1 MYSSDTDAH
10 NHVNS
15 HVLRR
20 ITYVTCQT
28 SHTYN
33 TLPVLFSNLLPSSH
47 VVAQIS
53 SLLATLLY
61 ENQQYIK
68 GIILF
73 MWKKVYVPDL
83 STAGVEVSKVCLSPW
98 YLVLSTLFVCIRSSL
113 HINFT
118 SLAIIS
124 PILNENYVSITY
136 VNLKA
141 PGSEKKHLLSSTSS
155 ELTCNFS
162 ATNYRYCTIRKCKK
176 NNILCVLILSY
187 HATLLA

>member
-33 TLPVLFSNLLPSSH
+33 TLPVLSSNLLPSSR

-53 SLLATLLY
+53 SLLAILLY

-68 GIILF
+68 GIIVF
-73 MWKKVYVPDL
+73 MSKKVYVPNL
-83 STAGVEVSKVCLSPW
+83 STVGVEVSKVCSSP
-98 YLVLSTLFVCIRSSL
+98 LVSRSVDPVCFNIPPL
-113 HINFT
+113 YQIIT
-118 SLAIIS
+118 S
-124 PILNENYVSITY
+124 
-136 VNLKA
+136 
-141 PGSEKKHLLSSTSS
+141 HQ
-155 ELTCNFS
+155 FQQ
-162 ATNYRYCTIRKCKK
+162 
-176 NNILCVLILSY
+176 LSY
-187 HATLLA
+187 YIPHFKRELCEHHVRDPESTRLRKNIS

>member
-28 SHTYN
+28 SHMYN
-33 TLPVLFSNLLPSSH
+33 RPTLLVLFSNLLPSSP

-68 GIILF
+68 GNI
-73 MWKKVYVPDL
+73 
-83 STAGVEVSKVCLSPW
+83 
-98 YLVLSTLFVCIRSSL
+98 VLM
-113 HINFT
+113 
-118 SLAIIS
+118 
-124 PILNENYVSITY
+124 
-136 VNLKA
+136 
-141 PGSEKKHLLSSTSS
+141 
-155 ELTCNFS
+155 
-162 ATNYRYCTIRKCKK
+162 
-176 NNILCVLILSY
+176 
-187 HATLLA
+187 

>member
-33 TLPVLFSNLLPSSH
+33 TLPVLFSNLLPSSP

-68 GIILF
+68 GNIVF
-73 MWKKVYVPDL
+73 M
-83 STAGVEVSKVCLSPW
+83 
-98 YLVLSTLFVCIRSSL
+98 
-113 HINFT
+113 
-118 SLAIIS
+118 
-124 PILNENYVSITY
+124 
-136 VNLKA
+136 
-141 PGSEKKHLLSSTSS
+141 
-155 ELTCNFS
+155 
-162 ATNYRYCTIRKCKK
+162 
-176 NNILCVLILSY
+176 
-187 HATLLA
+187 

>member
-15 HVLRR
+15 HVLSR

-33 TLPVLFSNLLPSSH
+33 TLPVLFINLLPSSP

-68 GIILF
+68 GNIVF
-73 MWKKVYVPDL
+73 M
-83 STAGVEVSKVCLSPW
+83 
-98 YLVLSTLFVCIRSSL
+98 
-113 HINFT
+113 
-118 SLAIIS
+118 
-124 PILNENYVSITY
+124 
-136 VNLKA
+136 
-141 PGSEKKHLLSSTSS
+141 
-155 ELTCNFS
+155 
-162 ATNYRYCTIRKCKK
+162 
-176 NNILCVLILSY
+176 
-187 HATLLA
+187 

>member
-33 TLPVLFSNLLPSSH
+33 TLPALFSNFLPSSR

-53 SLLATLLY
+53 SLLAILLY

-68 GIILF
+68 GIIVF
-73 MWKKVYVPDL
+73 MSKKVYVPHL
-83 STAGVEVSKVCLSPW
+83 STVGVEVSKVCFSP
-98 YLVLSTLFVCIRSSL
+98 
-113 HINFT
+113 
-118 SLAIIS
+118 
-124 PILNENYVSITY
+124 
-136 VNLKA
+136 
-141 PGSEKKHLLSSTSS
+141 
-155 ELTCNFS
+155 
-162 ATNYRYCTIRKCKK
+162 
-176 NNILCVLILSY
+176 
-187 HATLLA
+187 

>member
-1 MYSSDTDAH
+1 MYSSDTDVH

-20 ITYVTCQT
+20 ITYVTSQT

-33 TLPVLFSNLLPSSH
+33 TLPVPFSNLLPSSY

-73 MWKKVYVPDL
+73 ISNKVYVPHL
-83 STAGVEVSKVCLSPW
+83 STVGVEVSKVCFSPW
-98 YLVLSTLFVCIRSSL
+98 YLVLSTLFVLAYHPCIRSSL

-124 PILNENYVSITY
+124 PISNENYVSITY
-136 VNLKA
+136 VTLKA
-141 PGSEKKHLLSSTSS
+141 PGSEKIIFWAPHQANWLTTSQQQTTDTVLS
-155 ELTCNFS
+155 EN
-162 ATNYRYCTIRKCKK
+162 AKK
-176 NNILCVLILSY
+176 NNF
-187 HATLLA
+187 

>member
-1 MYSSDTDAH
+1 MYSSDADAH

-15 HVLRR
+15 DVLRR
-20 ITYVTCQT
+20 ITHVTCQT

-33 TLPVLFSNLLPSSH
+33 TLPVLFSNLLPSSR

-68 GIILF
+68 GIIVF
-73 MWKKVYVPDL
+73 MSKKVYVPHL
-83 STAGVEVSKVCLSPW
+83 STVVWRCQRYVSPLGIPFCRPCF
-98 YLVLSTLFVCIRSSL
+98 VLTYHHCIRSL

-124 PILNENYVSITY
+124 PISKENYVNITY
-136 VNLKA
+136 VTPKA
-141 PGSEKKHLLSSTSS
+141 PGLEKSI
-155 ELTCNFS
+155 F
-162 ATNYRYCTIRKCKK
+162 
-176 NNILCVLILSY
+176 
-187 HATLLA
+187 

>member
-28 SHTYN
+28 SHTSN
-33 TLPVLFSNLLPSSH
+33 TLPVLFNNLLPSSR

-68 GIILF
+68 GIIVF
-73 MWKKVYVPDL
+73 MEKKVYVL
-83 STAGVEVSKVCLSPW
+83 HLRTVGVGVSKVCLSPW
-98 YLVLSTLFVCIRSSL
+98 YLVLPTLFVLKYHPCIRSSL

-118 SLAIIS
+118 SLGIIS
-124 PILNENYVSITY
+124 PISNENYVSITY
-136 VNLKA
+136 MNLEA
-141 PGSEKKHLLSSTSS
+141 PGSEKSIS
-155 ELTCNFS
+155 
-162 ATNYRYCTIRKCKK
+162 
-176 NNILCVLILSY
+176 
-187 HATLLA
+187 